1 MLDLRR
7 WSLVRL
13 IVSSLLWIVVVP
25 LLFVGLV
32 ALQIFIETRAA
43 GAAGIGAVAVGVEG
57 WLALAVLFGP
67 PLVVTLLWIVKRRSA
82 AR

>member
-13 IVSSLLWIVVVP
+13 IVSSLLWIVVIP

-32 ALQIFIETRAA
+32 ALKIFIETRGA
-43 GAAGIGAVAVGVEG
+43 GASGIGAVSVGVEG
-57 WLALAVLFGP
+57 WVALAGLFGP
-67 PLVVTLLWIVKRRSA
+67 PLVETMLWIVKRRSA